1 MNIINIVNIV
11 QSIFISIRSIRSQN
25 FEINF
30 AKFIVL
36 FKSLFI
42 NFYTKIVVNLSNND
56 SNLFRIKNTLL
67 DDKTIVNLLLKR
79 IIAIIKKLH
88 RIINLDT
95 KMKIANNI

>member
-1 MNIINIVNIV
+1 M